1 MIYYYGER
9 FEDWIGLCIYKATDY
24 FVGQR
29 NILQQTTTIEEEVVM
44 IKKIILASFLTV
56 SAISSVSAAYQ
67 YNVKGNQGWLT
78 FDGDTTVAFDLI
90 LDSRKDK
97 DNGQDNYIDRG
108 QGFADYGWYNLDTGA
123 SGSFNNGM
131 SASFTEND
139 RIGFWV
145 KDNVGDVYT
154 STKPDKEAAD
164 NIIWGKSREINGG
177 FSVAGGNFGSNGTQE
192 YYVFKVNTANASG
205 KTPSGQPLPGIIAV
219 LAAGGIAFGASKL
232 YRNKKSKIAK

>member
-1 MIYYYGER
+1 M
-9 FEDWIGLCIYKATDY
+9 
-24 FVGQR
+24 
-29 NILQQTTTIEEEVVM
+29 
-44 IKKIILASFLTV
+44 KKVLLASIFAGL
-56 SAISSVSAAYQ
+56 AISAMAAYQ

-78 FDGDTTVAFDLI
+78 FDSSTTLAFDLT
-90 LDSRKDK
+90 LESRKDK

-123 SGSFNNGM
+123 RGSFNNGM

-145 KDNVGDVYT
+145 KDNVGDVYV
-154 STKPDKEAAD
+154 STKPEKNSAA
-164 NIIWGKSREINGG
+164 NVIWGKSREIDGG

-192 YYVFKVNTANASG
+192 YYVFKVNNANSNG
-205 KTPSGQPLPGIIAV
+205 QTPSGQPLPGIIAV

-232 YRNKKSKIAK
+232 YRNKKNRIAK

>member
-1 MIYYYGER
+1 MLIR
-9 FEDWIGLCIYKATDY
+9 ML
-24 FVGQR
+24 
-29 NILQQTTTIEEEVVM
+29 
-44 IKKIILASFLTV
+44 LASFLTV

-78 FDGDTTVAFDLI
+78 FDGDTTLAFDLI
-90 LDSRKDK
+90 LDSRKNM

-145 KDNVGDVYT
+145 KDNVGDVYF
-154 STKPDKEAAD
+154 STKPEKDVAA
-164 NIIWGKSREINGG
+164 NIIWGKSREIDGG

-192 YYVFKVNTANASG
+192 YYVFKVNTANTSN
-205 KTPSGQPLPGIIAV
+205 KTPSGQPWPGILAV

-232 YRNKKSKIAK
+232 YRSKKNRIAK